1 MIRTRF
7 PFDRSYTEYCPFI
20 DDEQTIS
27 LHYVFIPILGSSF
40 DNYRA
45 FSFKCSDYFK
55 CNIEGECPIY
65 LNHLTL
71 RK

>member
-40 DNYRA
+40 DN
-45 FSFKCSDYFK
+45 FISSFELQ
-55 CNIEGECPIY
+55 II
-65 LNHLTL
+65 
-71 RK
+71 